1 MPDNQWSI
9 LGRSQ
14 ESSLWDSPASPQN
27 ICGPYRPSAQ
37 EWRRKSG
44 QQTDEEK
51 KQHNTLGC
59 LRKMIAIG

>member
-1 MPDNQWSI
+1 LSDLPTN
-9 LGRSQ
+9 
-14 ESSLWDSPASPQN
+14 PQN